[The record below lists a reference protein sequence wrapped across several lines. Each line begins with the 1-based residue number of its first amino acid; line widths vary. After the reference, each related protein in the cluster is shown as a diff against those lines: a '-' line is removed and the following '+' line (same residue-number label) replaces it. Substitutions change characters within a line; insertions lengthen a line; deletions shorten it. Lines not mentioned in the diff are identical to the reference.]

1 MAKMKR
7 EDRAFALPIA
17 LFYGAVFI
25 IYGTNVPFMPV
36 WLDWCGLNA
45 GEISAVM
52 AAPLFLRVFVTPTVA
67 VAADRE
73 GAHRIYLI
81 GLAWLGLAFVLALSQ
96 TRSFWPILLFAVPL
110 MVCFSTLVPL
120 IETIAVQGM
129 RSRGLD
135 YGRMRLWG
143 SLTFVVAS
151 FLGGIVITQYGGGAG
166 VWLVAV
172 GCGATVIAA
181 QALPKQVRRV
191 PRTEA
196 TVPIWKAAEPREL
209 LAQREF
215 QLFLIATGLVQAAH
229 ATFLTFGTLLW
240 QKQGI
245 SATWS
250 GGLWAIGVA
259 AEVLLFSVSGLVV
272 EKFGAARLIAIGAA
286 VSIVRWVALA
296 FEPSVAVLV
305 PLQVLHGVTYGA
317 SHIGAIHFIH
327 DAIPRE
333 KSGSAQALYATVASG
348 VAMGCATLIAGW
360 FYADAGSLSY
370 LAMAAIAA
378 VSLTAALRLVKTWNG
393 GPLIALPVN

>member
-215 QLFLIATGLVQAAH
+215 QLFLIATG
-229 ATFLTFGTLLW
+229 
-240 QKQGI
+240 
-245 SATWS
+245 SY
-250 GGLWAIGVA
+250 
-259 AEVLLFSVSGLVV
+259 
-272 EKFGAARLIAIGAA
+272 R
-286 VSIVRWVALA
+286 RRM
-296 FEPSVAVLV
+296 
-305 PLQVLHGVTYGA
+305 
-317 SHIGAIHFIH
+317 
-327 DAIPRE
+327 PR
-333 KSGSAQALYATVASG
+333 
-348 VAMGCATLIAGW
+348 
-360 FYADAGSLSY
+360 F
-370 LAMAAIAA
+370 
-378 VSLTAALRLVKTWNG
+378 
-393 GPLIALPVN
+393 